1 MDALAPARPPCEQEN
16 LDDTRRWSVT
26 MALMPFVAALAVGLG
41 AVWVTG
47 DASVFDVV
55 GIIAAMIGTG
65 LVGYFSWRAKFRRRN
80 LSATDDERRAA

>member
-1 MDALAPARPPCEQEN
+1 MT
-16 LDDTRRWSVT
+16 TRRWIVT

-47 DASVFDVV
+47 DASVFGVV

-65 LVGYFSWRAKFRRRN
+65 LVGYFGLGERSFEVGIP
-80 LSATDDERRAA
+80 SATDDERRAA